1 MSIKYIQDDNGNFYT
16 DANGNLLTVDV
27 SGEGGGQMLYRHDIT
42 LYESGSDR
50 FDMGITII
58 NTSSAAIDTVESVKN
73 TVGLGKTI
81 NATGSYYGSSE
92 GAVRSITFFDNYM
105 TVNYG
110 LGNERSD
117 DYTSVDATI
126 NDTITEIGVAGG
138 GSTTPLFSEWTTGTA
153 GNLYLPSAGLY
164 EIKVVVLEYD
174 EPRTMTFFVDWD
186 GSSYSYSQGSLYE
199 ISSNDSTSIISVD
212 DTGLLDYYNTDNAFD
227 TDNVQSISYRKV
239 NEQISAGGS
248 SGGGASSN
256 DGMPTIRLVTVR
268 DTDGSMVIS
277 VDNPLTFTVEITSG
291 SLQVGDQLQICS
303 KELYTYRG
311 CSQKRYK
318 LRRFAEYVVAESDL
332 DKTTLYLTIA
342 GANSK
347 HPNLEI
353 ERLCRGGGINQS
365 CRRYPKYI
373 RLRRTLYHKDNGEE
387 WSASFSNAI
396 QLNVYGR
403 YDRDNESTN
412 GNISIR

>member
-27 SGEGGGQMLYRHDIT
+27 SGEGGGQMLYRHDIVIG
-42 LYESGSDR
+42 EGSDLYYI
-50 FDMGITII
+50 GITII
-58 NTSSAAIDTVESVKN
+58 NASSENIDTIEKVKN
-73 TVGLGKTI
+73 AVGIGKTI
-81 NATGSYYGSSE
+81 IATGSYGGPS
-92 GAVRSITFFDNYM
+92 
-105 TVNYG
+105 
-110 LGNERSD
+110 
-117 DYTSVDATI
+117 YTSISISFEEEHFIISYDKAMESVLDYA
-126 NDTITEIGVAGG
+126 NADVFITDSISEIGVASG
-138 GSTTPLFSEWTTGTA
+138 GSTTSLFSEWTTGTS

-164 EIKVVVLEYD
+164 EIKVVVLEYN
-174 EPRTMTFFVDWD
+174 EPRTMTFFVNWEV
-186 GSSYSYSQGSLYE
+186 SSYSYSQATLYE
-199 ISSNDSTSIISVD
+199 VKGNDSSSIIIVD
-212 DTGLLDYYNTDNAFD
+212 DTGLIEYYNNDYNSD
-227 TDNVQSISYRKV
+227 KVQSISYRKV

-248 SGGGASSN
+248 SNSGGSGSSSSN